1 MINERSKR
9 ILWLLLEAQRPVTVN
24 AIAEKLGVSART
36 VRYDLDSID
45 DWLLAQGIVRLDRSS
60 GVGLRFGG
68 NVDERKR
75 SRELMGESNPRYYV
89 LSPQERVALIIA
101 FIAQQPGFVTID
113 KVAERLSVG
122 RSTVV
127 ADLVGLKQHF
137 SAYSLTLQT
146 SRRCGLKISG
156 AEKAIRSCLLD
167 FLSEHV
173 LQTAVLFTGMDIK
186 PIEQCVRYMEGQL
199 GVVFSDVA
207 FSRLTLSM
215 ALAMKRLEL
224 GQKIELKESTI
235 ARLQILPAFN
245 VVNFALSSLET
256 QTHVQYSLEEIADIT
271 EQIMGSSVTAVD
283 GGIPTLDLQ
292 LLASRLIATIGRRLG
307 ANFMND
313 PQLFQGLVVHLG
325 PALQRCRTRSQ
336 MVNPHLADIEKYQ
349 APLMNV
355 VRESVAGMIGQI
367 GAPMSAAETGYLTL
381 HFAAA
386 IERSKLGSL
395 RQNVLIVCGVGL
407 GTAKLL
413 SAKLTS
419 LFDVNVIGTVA
430 AHQIELLADK
440 QAIDL
445 VITTIPIENIDL
457 PTYEVSPLLTP
468 GDVEKLK
475 AVLRARTTNDLSIH
489 RVLDIVK
496 KHCTI
501 QENEAL
507 KNELMSYLGI
517 AAGSEGVAGL
527 SLRELMSANSIRLD
541 VEVMDWE
548 AAVRLGGELLRAE
561 GKVEEAYIE
570 GMVTAIKQLG
580 PYVVIAPGIA
590 LPHAAIRLGV
600 NDVGMSFIRLKT
612 PVAFEA
618 GDRDPVDLIFT
629 FSTPDKISHVQALH
643 QLGRMIGDDEAL
655 SVLRQATGVDEILKI
670 VEEQTQQGVE

>member
-1 MINERSKR
+1 MINERSKMIIGL
-9 ILWLLLEAQRPVTVN
+9 ILDAQRPITINV
-24 AIAEKLGVSART
+24 IAEKLGVSART

-45 DWLLAQGIVRLDRSS
+45 DWLLAQGIIQLDRNA
-60 GVGLRFGG
+60 GVGLRFSG

-75 SRELMGESNPRYYV
+75 AKELMGESNPRYYV
-89 LSPQERVALIIA
+89 LSPQERMALIIA
-101 FIAQQPGFVTID
+101 FIAQQPGFITID

-122 RSTVV
+122 RSTIV
-127 ADLVGLKQHF
+127 ADLVAVKQHF
-137 SAYSLTLQT
+137 AAYSLTLQT

-156 AEKAIRSCLLD
+156 MEKAIRSCLLD
-167 FLSEHV
+167 FLSEHI
-173 LQTAVLFTGMDIK
+173 LQTVVLFTGMDTK
-186 PIEQCVRYMEGQL
+186 PIEQSVRYMEGQL

-207 FSRLTLSM
+207 FSRLMLSM
-215 ALAMKRLEL
+215 ALAVKRLEL
-224 GQKIELKESTI
+224 GRKIELKESTI
-235 ARLQILPAFN
+235 ARLQILPAFH
-245 VVNFALSSLET
+245 VVNLALRSLES
-256 QTHVQYSLEEIADIT
+256 QTHVQYSVEEIADLT

-325 PALQRCRTRSQ
+325 PALQRCRTHSRLI
-336 MVNPHLADIEKYQ
+336 NPHLADIEKYQ
-349 APLMNV
+349 APLMKV
-355 VRESVAGMIGQI
+355 VKECVADMTGQI

-445 VITTIPIENIDL
+445 VITTISIENIDL

-489 RVLDIVK
+489 RVLNIVK
-496 KHCTI
+496 RHCTV
-501 QENEAL
+501 QDDESL
-507 KNELMSYLGI
+507 KKELMSYLGI
-517 AAGSEGVAGL
+517 AAGSEGIAGL
-527 SLRELMSANSIRLD
+527 SLRELMSESSIKLD
-541 VEVMDWE
+541 VEVKDWE
-548 AAVRLGGELLRAE
+548 EAVRLGGKLLQDE

-600 NDVGMSFIRLKT
+600 NDVGMSFIRLKN
-612 PVAFEA
+612 PVAFAA
-618 GDRDPVDLIFT
+618 GDRDPIDLIFT
-629 FSTPDKISHVQALH
+629 FSTPDKTSHVQALH
-643 QLGRMIGDDEAL
+643 QLGRMIADEDAL
-655 SVLRQATGVDEILKI
+655 AVLRQAADVAEILKI
-670 VEEQTQQGVE
+670 VEEQTRQGVE